1 MSSKTSE
8 TNTVVIVILC
18 AVIAVAIY
26 FVWNMHPRKRMLSQM
41 GYGDADSTGNLADLS
56 LQSPSQ
62 PTERYTMKFGETP
75 SRNERIE
82 NVLGRIEN
90 TFNLQ
95 GVPQSVNVPEMV
107 VGLGVGPGI
116 LGNMRNPSEN
126 IYLSPNTGIF

>member
-1 MSSKTSE
+1 MSSKSSE
-8 TNTVVIVILC
+8 TSTVVIVILC
-18 AVIAVAIY
+18 AVIAVVIY
-26 FVWNMHPRKRMLSQM
+26 FVWNTHPRKRMLNQM
-41 GYGDADSTGNLADLS
+41 GVGAQNS
-56 LQSPSQ
+56 SQ
-62 PTERYTMKFGETP
+62 AGAQNSSQGAPANSEHYTMKFGETP

-90 TFNLQ
+90 TFHLQ
-95 GVPQSVNVPEMV
+95 GVPQSENVPEMV